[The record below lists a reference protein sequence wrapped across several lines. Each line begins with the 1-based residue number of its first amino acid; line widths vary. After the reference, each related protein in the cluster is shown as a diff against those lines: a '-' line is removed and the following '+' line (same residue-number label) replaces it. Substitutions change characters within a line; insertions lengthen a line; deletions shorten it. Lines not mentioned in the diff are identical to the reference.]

1 MTQPGAAHAADMSVE
16 VEHSGTGPAW
26 RHLRPWSNTAFGP
39 IEAWSPHLLAAGDM
53 IALLSSPAL
62 ILWGSDGLALYNEAF
77 AALIPERHPSLLGV
91 PVLAAWPEAAI
102 RHRAVLA
109 AAFRNQTCRLRHQ
122 SFATRDAE
130 GPGVLVFD
138 LLATPIVSDLGPV
151 LGALCLFVPAH
162 DPTDAATGGDERPRV
177 PIWPVSGYQGSEHR
191 QSLFLAL
198 ADEFRSSAQPREII
212 GTAIAVTGRELA
224 ASRVAFGEV
233 DLAHQ
238 TLVFDA
244 SWTDG
249 KVERRRGAVPL
260 QQLLRGQ
267 VADLSRGLTVSLP
280 DFPHGSPSPDRTP
293 DFGSDLPAALVTPL
307 LRDGRLRAIMIAES
321 ASPRQW
327 TSEDGRLLEEV
338 AARAWDA
345 IGRAQESEVLRR
357 NQVRQG
363 FLLVLGDRLRELED
377 ADDIMETV
385 AESIG
390 RHLKLDRAGYGEIAG
405 DEIVFDTGWSS
416 GTLDPLV
423 GRFALDTLGAGPVS
437 DLRRGVSSTFEH
449 NAASASQAAPTPVL
463 HGLATLLA
471 VPLIRDGQLK
481 GALTLG
487 LLRHHRWSAEEV
499 SLGGEAAAR
508 LWEALER
515 ARAETALRNLN
526 STLEDRV
533 IQRTLELTSSDT
545 RFRTLFETAP
555 APIFLIRVGPGA
567 QCVYDAANAAMERFI
582 GRRADE
588 IIGRAVERTADSGDQ
603 LRDHC
608 LICARSGLPVE
619 VEIVVK
625 DGQDR
630 RIAECV
636 LAPLPTDSDETQRL
650 IGVGRDITAQRQA
663 EEQLRQAHKME
674 AIGQLTGG
682 IAHDFNNLLTGIIG
696 SLALMEKRVAQGRY
710 DAIARYAELA
720 MTSANRAAA
729 LTHRLLAF
737 SRRQP
742 LEPRTVNVEVLIQ
755 SMEDLLRRTLG
766 ESIVLETLA
775 AQDLWLTA
783 CDPHQLENALLN
795 LAINGRDA
803 MPDGGRLTIEA
814 TNVEVS
820 AAAASREP
828 GLSTGPYVVV
838 AVSDTG
844 TGMTPDVIARAFDPF
859 FTTKPIGQ
867 GTGLGLSM
875 IYGFAKQSEGH
886 VKILSEA
893 GAGTTVQIFLPRHV
907 GPDELDEQE
916 RPRAV
921 PRAEYGERVLVVED
935 EPTVRGL
942 VLEVLQELGYE
953 AVTASDGPSGLAELQ
968 SERRIDLLVTD
979 VGLPGMN
986 GRQLADL
993 GRVGRPSLKVLFITG
1008 YAENAT
1014 FDTGHLDPDMFMMT
1028 KPFRVDDLA
1037 TRIRT
1042 ILGSR

>member
-1 MTQPGAAHAADMSVE
+1 MTSPVLSHTSDAPTGVE
-16 VEHSGTGPAW
+16 DGGNAPEW
-26 RHLRPWSNTAFGP
+26 RHWRSWSSTELGAVETWP
-39 IEAWSPHLLAAGDM
+39 PQLLKVVDTIE
-53 IALLSSPAL
+53 LLSCPAL
-62 ILWGSDGLALYNEAF
+62 VLWGADGLVLYNPAL
-77 AALIPERHPSLLGV
+77 AALIDKRHPSLLGI
-91 PVLAAWPEAAI
+91 PVLEAWPEAAS

-122 SFATRDAE
+122 SLASIDADRSA
-130 GPGVLVFD
+130 GRALFD
-138 LLATPIVSDLGPV
+138 LQSTPIVSSEADV
-151 LGALCLFVPAH
+151 LGALCLFTPAIDH
-162 DPTDAATGGDERPRV
+162 DTAPGGDERPRL
-177 PIWPVSGYQGSEHR
+177 PSWPTTPHQGSEHR

-198 ADEFRSSAQPREII
+198 ADEFRASAQPRDII
-212 GTAIAVTGRELA
+212 GTAIAVTGRELG

-249 KVERRRGAVPL
+249 SVERRRGAVPL
-260 QQLLRGQ
+260 QHLLRGQ
-267 VADLSRGLTVSLP
+267 VAELSRGLTVSLP
-280 DFPHGSPSPDRTP
+280 PDQSLPEHPAGPET
-293 DFGSDLPAALVTPL
+293 DLLAALVTPL
-307 LRDGRLRAIMIAES
+307 LRDGRLRAIVIAES
-321 ASPRQW
+321 SVPRQW
-327 TSEDGRLLEEV
+327 TADDGRLLEEV

-345 IGRAQESEVLRR
+345 VGRAQEAEVLRR

-377 ADDIMETV
+377 TDDIMETV

-405 DEIVFDTGWSS
+405 EDIIFDTGWSS
-416 GTLDPLV
+416 GSIDPLV
-423 GRFALDTLGAGPVS
+423 GRFALSTLGPEPVS

-449 NAASASQAAPTPVL
+449 QEPSVSQGGPIAVMR
-463 HGLATLLA
+463 GLATLLA

-499 SLGGEAAAR
+499 SLAGEAAAR

-533 IQRTLELTSSDT
+533 FQRTLELTSSDT

-555 APIFLIRVGPGA
+555 APIFLIRVGPGKT
-567 QCVYDAANAAMERFI
+567 CVYDAANAAMERFI
-582 GRRADE
+582 GRRVEE
-588 IIGRAVERTADSGDQ
+588 IIGRSVEAAADSGDQ

-619 VEIVVK
+619 VEIVVQ

-636 LAPLPTDSDETQRL
+636 LAPLPIDTDETQRL

-710 DAIARYAELA
+710 DAIGRYAELA

-755 SMEDLLRRTLG
+755 AMDDLLRRTIG
-766 ESIVLETLA
+766 ESVVLETVA
-775 AQDLWLTA
+775 ARDLWLTA

-820 AAAASREP
+820 AVAASREP
-828 GLSTGPYVVV
+828 GLPMGPYVVV

-893 GAGTTVQIFLPRHV
+893 GAGTTVQIYLPRHV
-907 GPDELDEQE
+907 GPDELEAQQV
-916 RPRAV
+916 PAAV
-921 PRAEYGERVLVVED
+921 PRAEDGERVLVVED

-953 AVTASDGPSGLAELQ
+953 AVQASDGPAGLKELQ

-993 GRVGRPSLKVLFITG
+993 GRVKRPGLKVLFITG

-1042 ILGSR
+1042 ILGLR